1 MLAIALCAVLAA
13 PQLQETITVSRV
25 VVDARVTE
33 FAGEPITDLVAAD
46 FDVRIGGKRA
56 IVESAE
62 WIPDTVDGWQ
72 LAVGGGPSTPDASA
86 PSSSDSRQPPTA
98 NRQPPGRL
106 IVLFVQTDFARNTW
120 RVTGHMKFLQYAD
133 ALLDTFTPEDRIAV
147 FSFDSHLKFRLDFST
162 DRDAIREALR
172 QTLFIDYPP
181 PPPMVPSPSL
191 AAYLDRD
198 KMRRAAQSETGLMLV
213 ANAMRSMAGTKSI
226 LLLGWGLGER
236 TSSGVSMRHQW
247 RDARAAIDA
256 ARASLFALDTTDAD
270 YHTLEAGLIAAAEQT
285 GGFYAKTHIF
295 PRIAIE
301 RLQRTLSGHYEL
313 TLRAPGNL
321 GAGTKELS
329 VRVKRRGATVLAPTT
344 VSIRR

>member
-33 FAGEPITDLVAAD
+33 FAGEPITDLGAED

-56 IVESAE
+56 VVESVE
-62 WIPDTVDGWQ
+62 WVPDIQSPGR
-72 LAVGGGPSTPDASA
+72 LVGESSGRKEDA
-86 PSSSDSRQPPTA
+86 PSSR
-98 NRQPPGRL
+98 PPGRL
-106 IVLFVQTDFARNTW
+106 IVVFVQTDFARNTW
-120 RVTGHMKFLQYAD
+120 RITGHMKFLQYAD
-133 ALLDTFTPEDRIAV
+133 ELLDTFAPEDRIAV

-162 DRDAIREALR
+162 DRVAIRKAMR
-172 QTLFIDYPP
+172 DTVFIDRPP

-213 ANAMRSMAGTKSI
+213 ANAMRSMPGPKTI

-236 TSSGVSMRHQW
+236 TSSGVSMRYQW
-247 RDARAAIDA
+247 RDARAALDA
-256 ARASLFALDTTDAD
+256 ARVSLFALDTTDAD

-313 TLRAPGNL
+313 TLRATSNL

-329 VRVKRRGATVLAPTT
+329 VRVKRRGATVLAPTS
-344 VSIRR
+344 VLIRR

>member
-25 VVDARVTE
+25 VVDARVTQ
-33 FAGEPITDLVAAD
+33 FAGEPITDLVPAD

-56 IVESAE
+56 IVEAAE
-62 WIPDTVDGWQ
+62 WIPDVE
-72 LAVGGGPSTPDASA
+72 
-86 PSSSDSRQPPTA
+86 SSSLRVDESSSRPPLEDSKTRRLDDSP
-98 NRQPPGRL
+98 RPPGRL
-106 IVLFVQTDFARNTW
+106 IVFFVQTDFARNTW
-120 RVTGHMKFLQYAD
+120 RVTGHMKFLQYAG
-133 ALLDTFTPEDRIAV
+133 ALLDTFAPEDRIAV
-147 FSFDSHLKFRLDFST
+147 FSFDSHLKFRLDFSS

-172 QTLFIDYPP
+172 DTLFIDYPP

-198 KMRRAAQSETGLMLV
+198 AMRRAAQSETGLMLV
-213 ANAMRSMAGTKSI
+213 ANAMRSMAGTKTI

-247 RDARAAIDA
+247 AGARTALDA
-256 ARASLFALDTTDAD
+256 ARVSLFALDTTDAD

-285 GGFYAKTHIF
+285 GGFYMKTHIF

-313 TLRAPGNL
+313 TLRATEEL
-321 GAGTKELS
+321 ELGTKELT
-329 VRVKRRGATVLAPTT
+329 VRVKRRGATVLAPSS

>member
-33 FAGEPITDLVAAD
+33 YAGEPITDLSPSD

-62 WIPDTVDGWQ
+62 WIPDSVDGSR
-72 LAVGGGPSTPDASA
+72 LAVGGRPAAPDAS
-86 PSSSDSRQPPTA
+86 PSAFPA
-98 NRQPPGRL
+98 NRQPSTANHQPGRL

-120 RVTGHMKFLQYAD
+120 RITGHMKFLQYAD
-133 ALLDTFTPEDRIAV
+133 TLLDTFAPEDRIAV
-147 FSFDSHLKFRLDFST
+147 FSFDSHLKFRLDFSS
-162 DRDAIREALR
+162 DRAAIREALR
-172 QTLFIDYPP
+172 DTVFIDHPP
-181 PPPMVPSPSL
+181 PPPIVPSPSL

-198 KMRRAAQSETGLMLV
+198 AMRRAAQSETGLALV
-213 ANAMRSMAGTKSI
+213 ANAMRSMPGTKTL

-236 TSSGVSMRHQW
+236 TSSGVTMRYQW
-247 RDARAAIDA
+247 RDARVALDA
-256 ARASLFALDTTDAD
+256 ARVTLFALDTTDAD
-270 YHTLEAGLIAAAEQT
+270 YHTLEAGLIVAAEQT
-285 GGFYAKTHIF
+285 GGFYAKTHLF

-313 TLRAPGNL
+313 TLRAGEDLPI
-321 GAGTKELS
+321 GTKELS

-344 VSIRR
+344 VFIRR

>member
-33 FAGEPITDLVAAD
+33 LAGEPITDLVAAD

-56 IVESAE
+56 IVESVE
-62 WIPDTVDGWQ
+62 WVPDIE
-72 LAVGGGPSTPDASA
+72 
-86 PSSSDSRQPPTA
+86 SSSRRAVESSSREDKPPPLDDSKTRRLDDST
-98 NRQPPGRL
+98 RHPPGRL

-133 ALLDTFTPEDRIAV
+133 ALLDTFAPEDRIAV
-147 FSFDSHLKFRLDFST
+147 FSFDSHLKFRLDFSR

-213 ANAMRSMAGTKSI
+213 ANAMRSMAGTKTI

-247 RDARAAIDA
+247 RDARAALDA

-295 PRIAIE
+295 PRVAIE

-313 TLRAPGNL
+313 TLRAPANL

>member
-33 FAGEPITDLVAAD
+33 FAGEPIADLGAED

-56 IVESAE
+56 VVESAE
-62 WIPDTVDGWQ
+62 WVPDIESSGRLVDG
-72 LAVGGGPSTPDASA
+72 
-86 PSSSDSRQPPTA
+86 SSSRTEDTPP
-98 NRQPPGRL
+98 RPPGRL
-106 IVLFVQTDFARNTW
+106 IVVFVQTDFARNTW
-120 RVTGHMKFLQYAD
+120 RITGHMKFLQYAD
-133 ALLDTFTPEDRIAV
+133 ELLDTFAPEDRIAV

-162 DRDAIREALR
+162 DRDAIRQAMR
-172 QTLFIDYPP
+172 DTVFIDQPP

-198 KMRRAAQSETGLMLV
+198 KMRRAAQSETGLTLV
-213 ANAMRSMAGTKSI
+213 ANAMRSMPGPKTI

-236 TSSGVSMRHQW
+236 TSSGVTMRYQW
-247 RDARAAIDA
+247 RDARAALDA
-256 ARASLFALDTTDAD
+256 ARVSLFALDTTDAD

-295 PRIAIE
+295 PRVAIE

-313 TLRAPGNL
+313 TLRATSDL
-321 GAGTKELS
+321 GPGTKELS
-329 VRVKRRGATVLAPTT
+329 VRVKRRGATVLAPAT
-344 VSIRR
+344 VLIRR